1 MGQFSGVAGD
11 DGLMRFV
18 VILCGRNLVEDGDHE
33 DCSLTHA
40 GLSLA
45 QDVVPL
51 KSQRD
56 GLDLHLTGMLEP
68 AFPNSP
74 LELILK
80 EKLVPPGQVSPLIL
94 LILILL
100 GLLLIG
106 ALILRH
112 NISHAS
118 LQSIIVSFNSNNHLS
133 RSP

>member
-1 MGQFSGVAGD
+1 MGQFSGVASN

-18 VILCGRNLVEDGDHE
+18 VILSGRNLVENGDHE
-33 DCSLTHA
+33 DCSLAHA

-51 KSQRD
+51 ESQGD
-56 GLDLHLTGMLEP
+56 GFDLHLTGMLEP
-68 AFPNSP
+68 AFPDGP
-74 LELILK
+74 LELILE
-80 EKLVPPGQVSPLIL
+80 EKLIPTGQVSPLIL